1 MGRQLKHESTSI
13 DRETGEIVTTN
24 KTYSIKTDPE
34 NFYMTYIES
43 LASFFKINNI
53 LDVKVLVKFCAIA
66 EYNSGRVL
74 VTSEVRKEII
84 EFLNIDKYRLSRSI
98 KQLKEIGLIT
108 GDYGTY
114 YLDPDVFWKG
124 TNSMRRS
131 LIKKKQLSI
140 TINFEE

>member
-1 MGRQLKHESTSI
+1 MGKQLKHESTTV
-13 DRETGEIVTTN
+13 DKETGEIITTN

-43 LASFFKINNI
+43 LASFFKIGTI
-53 LDVKVLVKFCAIA
+53 LDVKVLVKFCTIA

-74 VTSEVRKEII
+74 VTSEVRKEIM

-98 KQLKEIGLIT
+98 KQLRELNLIT

-114 YLDPDVFWKG
+114 YLDPAVFWKG

-131 LIKKKQLSI
+131 LLKKKQLSI